1 MAINLKTDEE
11 KKAYVKAILTI
22 YLKDKN
28 KSEIARLA
36 GISPATLRAWEKGD
50 RLPKN
55 KDKWRKLCEI
65 IGANPYGLFDDEPEY
80 KDNSFCTIKE
90 AFDMFGVDE
99 QTIAIMVQKGTLHLV
114 GKEQL
119 ITISELKER
128 IKEAEKKGCKLTEL
142 EYQSPEEKEEAELN
156 ARLED
161 FVARA

>member
-11 KKAYVKAILTI
+11 KKAYIKGMLSG

-28 KSEIARLA
+28 KGEIARLA
-36 GISPATLRAWEKGD
+36 GISPATLRAWANGCK
-50 RLPKN
+50 PKS

-80 KDNSFCTIKE
+80 KDNSFCTKKE

-119 ITISELKER
+119 ITVSELKER

-156 ARLED
+156 ARLKD
-161 FVARA
+161 FEARA